1 MPRSQ
6 SNRNTAP
13 SITPSIP
20 ASRPSPQTSL
30 IPPVTPTL
38 GQTLKEGLAFGTG
51 SAIAHRIFNPYP
63 TQQYPTQQVASS
75 NKKIESPCEKERLA
89 FEMCTKTKS
98 YDDFCGPEQAGY
110 IQCIQLSNKE

>member
-38 GQTLKEGLAFGTG
+38 GQTVKEGLAFGTG
-51 SAIAHRIFNPYP
+51 SAIAHRIFNPYTYTP
-63 TQQYPTQQVASS
+63 SIS

-89 FEMCTKTKS
+89 FETCTKTKS

-110 IQCIQLSNKE
+110 VQCIQLSNKE